1 MGFES
6 SIYFVWPSE
15 RTYYMAAQFASG
27 IADGETGDGY
37 GVGVE
42 AGRDAASDLN
52 GAAADF
58 CQVFCTA
65 DFDYNDVL
73 AGVRSVIGDEPALI
87 GCAGTGPFTDVRSV
101 EAGVALALIS
111 SETMTFQTGLGTR
124 LSEGIHR
131 ALRDARK
138 DLSETDDSLPY
149 RSALVLYD
157 GLNSDGEELAHRV
170 RRKLG
175 ARVPFAGGA
184 ASDTYRLE
192 STPVFCGDR
201 VENDAVAI
209 ATIDS
214 EQQSFVVGNHG
225 HEAISEPVEV
235 TAADGRKLIELDG
248 RPALEVWREAVEPY
262 AREMFDIDLQAVADD
277 HQTML
282 RMMGVFEF
290 GIDQGESYKM
300 RACIKS
306 DPDAGT
312 MWALVNIPEGTHVQ
326 IMRGTV
332 DSQIESARS
341 AARSAND
348 ISGGQYS
355 GAFIYDCA
363 CRHVILDDEFD
374 TAVDAM
380 RSELT
385 QPFVGFETYGEMNMN
400 FGQTSGFHNSTTV
413 INLFPR

>member
-1 MGFES
+1 ME
-6 SIYFVWPSE
+6 
-15 RTYYMAAQFASG
+15 TQFTTG
-27 IADGETGDGY
+27 IADGAAGEGY
-37 GVGVE
+37 EVGVA
-42 AGRDAASDLN
+42 AGRDAATDLN
-52 GAAADF
+52 GERADF

-65 DFDYNDVL
+65 DFDYGDVL
-73 AGVRSVIGDEPALI
+73 AGIRSVIGDEPALI

-101 EAGVALALIS
+101 ESGVALALVR
-111 SETMTFQTGLGTR
+111 SETITFQTGIGTG
-124 LSEGIHR
+124 LSESLQR

-138 DLSETDDSLPY
+138 DLSDSSDSFPY

-157 GLNSDGEELAHRV
+157 SLDSDGEELAHRV

-201 VENDAVAI
+201 VENDAVVI

-214 EQQSFVVGNHG
+214 EHQSFVVGNHG
-225 HEAISEPVEV
+225 HEAISEPFEV
-235 TAADGRKLIELDG
+235 TRVDGRRVIELDG
-248 RPALEVWREAVEPY
+248 RPALDVWRETVGPY
-262 AREMFDIDLQAVADD
+262 AREMFDIDIDAVLED

-290 GIDQGESYKM
+290 GIDQGNSYKM
-300 RACIKS
+300 RACIEA
-306 DPDAGT
+306 DPDAGS
-312 MWALVNIPEGTHVQ
+312 MSSLVNIPEGTHVQ
-326 IMRGTV
+326 VMRGTV
-332 DSQIESARS
+332 DSQIESARR

-348 ISGGQYS
+348 VSEGQYS
-355 GAFIYDCA
+355 GAFVYDCA
-363 CRHVILDDEFD
+363 CRHVILGEEFD

-380 RSELT
+380 RDELHG
-385 QPFVGFETYGEMNMN
+385 PFVGFETYGEMNMN

-413 INLFPR
+413 INLFPT